1 MVRSRENP
9 KTATEHK
16 IWRRA
21 RKILTRWRRWRR
33 WRTWWR
39 RRRTLTRWRRRTVDA
54 AALERLL
61 DLWLLAD
68 AAVQRLVLLPRMEL
82 FLFFKKNTSISI
94 RDV

>member
-16 IWRRA
+16 IWQRA
-21 RKILTRWRRWRR
+21 RKRLTRWGR

-39 RRRTLTRWRRRTVDA
+39 RRRTLTRGRGRTVDA

-68 AAVQRLVLLPRMEL
+68 AAVQRLVLLPTMEL
-82 FLFFKKNTSISI
+82 FLF
-94 RDV
+94 